1 MPETT
6 DLFWHTT
13 FFAKFNMLR
22 SLSMHFLG
30 NIEEAYTPN
39 YFPVGQGHNFPHK
52 VWKDFFYK
60 SFSWQMGDN
69 LLGGCSTWKIN
80 IRSCQGLG
88 SFTNTFFSNH
98 FHFFQS
104 WRYIHLNIKPWL
116 KLWKYL
122 YLKLILK
129 RFQRLYHV

>member
-1 MPETT
+1 MYRLISLNKVKEVLTDKIPSLNIMPETT

-69 LLGGCSTWKIN
+69 LL
-80 IRSCQGLG
+80 
-88 SFTNTFFSNH
+88 
-98 FHFFQS
+98 
-104 WRYIHLNIKPWL
+104 
-116 KLWKYL
+116 
-122 YLKLILK
+122 
-129 RFQRLYHV
+129 